1 MSNYLPYFMSAIPH
15 GLYPKR
21 GFMTDIVSISSYA
34 LPGAAG
40 SRQVN
45 GPDEDALAMAVAAGR
60 AADPVDV

>member
-1 MSNYLPYFMSAIPH
+1 
-15 GLYPKR
+15 
-21 GFMTDIVSISSYA
+21 MTDIVSISRYA

-45 GPDEDALAMAVAAGR
+45 GPDEDVLTMAVAAGR